1 MAKNKKARVPHK
13 FLPWIAIR
21 KQYSLT
27 HAEVQMARELG
38 LEPRRF
44 PSYANI
50 KDQPWKKPLKE
61 FIAELYL
68 KQTGKEQPETVYSME
83 DLAAQHVARRL
94 AKKQAKLERLASEGP
109 EDEADE
115 TVWPNAESTE
125 TAAETAESEAV
136 PTAEAETQ
144 PIAQPI
150 AQPVAE
156 ATPPVAEPEQPAHVP
171 EPIEVE
177 TSTTE
182 TELET
187 PEPNP
192 EAQPQAPAADMV
204 VADPEP
210 EADPEPVA
218 AKPDP
223 EPTAQPVPK
232 EAPPAK
238 PASPWEAARARL
250 NAKSEAN
257 PDDPDLTSGPAAT

>member
-1 MAKNKKARVPHK
+1 MAKNKKARIPHK

-125 TAAETAESEAV
+125 TAAETAESEAI
-136 PTAEAETQ
+136 PTAEAET
-144 PIAQPI
+144 QPI

-187 PEPNP
+187 PEPKL
-192 EAQPQAPAADMV
+192 EAQPQAPAADVV
-204 VADPEP
+204 VANPEP

>member
-1 MAKNKKARVPHK
+1 MAKNKKARIPHK

-109 EDEADE
+109 VDEADE

-125 TAAETAESEAV
+125 TAAETAESEAI
-136 PTAEAETQ
+136 PTAEAVTQ
-144 PIAQPI
+144 PVAQPI
-150 AQPVAE
+150 AE

-187 PEPNP
+187 PVPKL
-192 EAQPQAPAADMV
+192 EAQPQAPAADVV
-204 VADPEP
+204 VANLEP

-223 EPTAQPVPK
+223 EPTPEPVPK

>member
-1 MAKNKKARVPHK
+1 MAKNKKARIPHK

-68 KQTGKEQPETVYSME
+68 KQTGKEQPETIYSME
-83 DLAAQHVARRL
+83 ELAAQHVARRL
-94 AKKQAKLERLASEGP
+94 AKKQAKLERLAVEGP
-109 EDEADE
+109 EDEASE
-115 TVWPNAESTE
+115 TVWP
-125 TAAETAESEAV
+125 TAESNETATKTPESEAI
-136 PTAEAETQ
+136 PA
-144 PIAQPI
+144 

-156 ATPPVAEPEQPAHVP
+156 PSPEVAPPAVEVEQPESVP
-171 EPIEVE
+171 EPANTKTPAMESVPE
-177 TSTTE
+177 TIATE
-182 TELET
+182 
-187 PEPNP
+187 PEP
-192 EAQPQAPAADMV
+192 QPQKLEIEAVVSDPEPVADPAPVA
-204 VADPEP
+204 ADPEP
-210 EADPEPVA
+210 EPAPEPE
-218 AKPDP
+218 P
-223 EPTAQPVPK
+223 E